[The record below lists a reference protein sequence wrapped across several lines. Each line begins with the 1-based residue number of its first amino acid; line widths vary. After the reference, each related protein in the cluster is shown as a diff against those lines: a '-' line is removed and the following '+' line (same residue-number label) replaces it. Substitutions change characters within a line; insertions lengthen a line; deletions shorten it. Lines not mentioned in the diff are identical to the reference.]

1 MPVYRFK
8 DNDTNEIFEVF
19 MKIGEKEKYLM
30 ENSNIESY
38 IMAPS
43 IVSGVSVTNKVPDGF
58 KDVLS
63 RISEQHKGTELADRH
78 GRNTIKEAR
87 TNEVVRKHIDKVI
100 KKS

>member
-8 DNDTNEIFEVF
+8 DTQTDEVFEMF
-19 MKIGEKEKYLM
+19 MKISEKARYLI
-30 ENSNIESY
+30 ENPHIESY

-63 RISEQHKGTELADRH
+63 KISEQHKGTELADRH
-78 GRNTIKEAR
+78 GKNSIKEAR

-100 KKS
+100 KKT

>member
-19 MKIGEKEKYLM
+19 MKISEKEKYLM

-87 TNEVVRKHIDKVI
+87 TNEVVRKHIDKVV

>member
-19 MKIGEKEKYLM
+19 MKISEKEKYLM

-87 TNEVVRKHIDKVI
+87 TNEIVRKHIDKVV

>member
-8 DNDTNEIFEVF
+8 DKDTDEVFEVF
-19 MKIGEKEKYLM
+19 MKISEKEKYLL

-63 RISEQHKGTELADRH
+63 RISEQHRGTELADRH
-78 GRNTIKEAR
+78 GKNTIKEAR